1 MLTGI
6 IVAVI
11 YGHLGCGAIGG
22 ALFSPILRRRIRHL
36 NERYFATRVD
46 VMVAL
51 VCGFY
56 TLVQVTRIMI
66 DTEREGAFAGVAVS
80 HRFATD
86 KTVTVSHVDT
96 ARVTTRHE
104 NADWQVIFEVE
115 GATSETSPTFH
126 FTDEEMFH
134 RYDGKQFVR
143 ISWNDVYRE
152 VYRDRKQ
159 VERILV
165 KQEFV
170 EAY

>member
-1 MLTGI
+1 MADPIGLDVRKITLWIRAMI
-6 IVAVI
+6 IFIAAVI
-11 YGHLGCGAIGG
+11 
-22 ALFSPILRRRIRHL
+22 
-36 NERYFATRVD
+36 
-46 VMVAL
+46 
-51 VCGFY
+51 
-56 TLVQVTRIMI
+56 
-66 DTEREGAFAGVAVS
+66 GAFAGVAVS

-152 VYRDRKQ
+152 VNRDGK

-165 KQEFV
+165 RQEFV